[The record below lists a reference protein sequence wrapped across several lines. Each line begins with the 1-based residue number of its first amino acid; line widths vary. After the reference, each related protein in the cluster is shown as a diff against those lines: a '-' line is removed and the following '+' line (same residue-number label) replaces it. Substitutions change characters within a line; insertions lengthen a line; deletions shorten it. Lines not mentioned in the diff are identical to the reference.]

1 MKTSARSRFW
11 IRETGKASINGHMPS
26 KSRETKEKGGPV
38 PPAHMLS
45 IPPVPDS
52 SGVSS
57 HCPATISRPP
67 PRELPP
73 RELAPWAQAIH
84 AHGSSLVALSSPL
97 GPRSAT
103 RGKGENG
110 VWRGSR
116 KTEPPPRDKKNP
128 LSNGRIATV
137 LRGLQ
142 RPWRKAP
149 LPPFACLGNP
159 AEEGPLS
166 QPRNP
171 ARNRPR
177 RRRCCSGCSGEMDS
191 SSEDRQTQLSK
202 NRERGVQGSSPAP
215 PNPHPTSPQC
225 DPDTQ
230 FARSSLT
237 RPSTGYCVWIL
248 SLPFVVLK

>member
-11 IRETGKASINGHMPS
+11 IRKGQHQRPHAVE
-26 KSRETKEKGGPV
+26 KSRNKREGRPRSFPQLTSFP
-38 PPAHMLS
+38 
-45 IPPVPDS
+45 
-52 SGVSS
+52 S
-57 HCPATISRPP
+57 HLCRTARASHPIAPP
-67 PRELPP
+67 PSHVPLFVNCHTK
-73 RELAPWAQAIH
+73 ELAPWAQAIH
-84 AHGSSLVALSSPL
+84 GAWLISRRSLFPSRPTKRNEGEGGRMAYGGVREKQNPHH
-97 GPRSAT
+97 AT
-103 RGKGENG
+103 
-110 VWRGSR
+110 
-116 KTEPPPRDKKNP
+116 KKKP

-215 PNPHPTSPQC
+215 PNPHPYFPSV
-225 DPDTQ
+225 
-230 FARSSLT
+230 
-237 RPSTGYCVWIL
+237 RP
-248 SLPFVVLK
+248 

>member
-1 MKTSARSRFW
+1 MELESYMYEDK
-11 IRETGKASINGHMPS
+11 REVKVLDTGDRKGQHQRPHAVK
-26 KSRETKEKGGPV
+26 KSRNKREGRPRSFPQLTSFPSHLCRTARASHPIAPPPSHV
-38 PPAHMLS
+38 PPFVNCHQENW
-45 IPPVPDS
+45 PPGRKPYMRM
-52 SGVSS
+52 
-57 HCPATISRPP
+57 SR
-67 PRELPP
+67 L
-73 RELAPWAQAIH
+73 
-84 AHGSSLVALSSPL
+84 SSLSLPLS
-97 GPRSAT
+97 AHEAQ
-103 RGKGENG
+103 RGGRGENG

-116 KTEPPPRDKKNP
+116 KTEPPPREKKNP

-137 LRGLQ
+137 LRGPQ

-215 PNPHPTSPQC
+215 PPPHPYFPSV
-225 DPDTQ
+225 
-230 FARSSLT
+230 
-237 RPSTGYCVWIL
+237 RP
-248 SLPFVVLK
+248 

>member
-1 MKTSARSRFW
+1 
-11 IRETGKASINGHMPS
+11 MPS

-38 PPAHMLS
+38 RSP
-45 IPPVPDS
+45 
-52 SGVSS
+52 SS
-57 HCPATISRPP
+57 HPFQPTCAGQLGRLIPLPRHHLTSP
-67 PRELPP
+67 PREFPP

-97 GPRSAT
+97 DPRSAT
-103 RGKGENG
+103 RGKGGE
-110 VWRGSR
+110 WRMAGFAKNR
-116 KTEPPPRDKKNP
+116 TPTTRQKKP

-159 AEEGPLS
+159 AEERPLS
-166 QPRNP
+166 QPRNA
-171 ARNRPR
+171 ARNRSR
-177 RRRCCSGCSGEMDS
+177 HRRCCSGCSGEMDS

-215 PNPHPTSPQC
+215 PNPHPYFPSV
-225 DPDTQ
+225 
-230 FARSSLT
+230 
-237 RPSTGYCVWIL
+237 RP
-248 SLPFVVLK
+248 